1 MGIFP
6 GGVRD
11 LSHVLGNLAHVLGN
25 LAHVLGNLAHGSNP
39 GKTTPLAGLETTGA
53 YRRALRNQDS
63 AHEGHAQTCLLPV
76 TAQSQQMENFL
87 GPWPAY
93 QDHPSVSRSLLRAP
107 APAPLALAL
116 HLLRRGLLL
125 RVRTPGGL
133 RACLHPAPDSDQCG
147 GRHCQPGC
155 QSVHPGGSK
164 AASQAEN
171 VVTW

>member
-1 MGIFP
+1 MEGTEGEGDGTGLGIFP

-11 LSHVLGNLAHVLGN
+11 LSHVLGNLAH
-25 LAHVLGNLAHGSNP
+25 GSNP
-39 GKTTPLAGLETTGA
+39 GNTTPLAGLETTGA

-63 AHEGHAQTCLLPV
+63 ALEGHAQTCLLPV

-87 GPWPAY
+87 GLWPAY

-125 RVRTPGGL
+125 RVRHTW
-133 RACLHPAPDSDQCG
+133 R
-147 GRHCQPGC
+147 
-155 QSVHPGGSK
+155 
-164 AASQAEN
+164 AASLLAHCS
-171 VVTW
+171 